1 LTPAKAEEIA
11 RDELR
16 KLVRDDST
24 WVVEEFML
32 RRFRGEAQG
41 KWIYV
46 VGFKP
51 ADGTTNATSDRFF
64 LPISFSGEPAQIT
77 TR

>member
-1 LTPAKAEEIA
+1 MSPAQAEEIA
-11 RDELR
+11 RVELR
-16 KLVRDDST
+16 KLVSDDSK
-24 WVVEEFML
+24 WVVEEFWL

-46 VGFKP
+46 VRMKSE
-51 ADGTTNATSDRFF
+51 DGATNATPDRFV
-64 LPISFSGEPAQIT
+64 LPISFSGEPAQVT